1 MTPAIASFMGAE
13 GLEPSRLLQ
22 STDFKSAASTIPP
35 RPQGFAHF
43 ARANLT
49 DVYSTTKR
57 AYMQLFCLESF
68 ARKVPPEGEGRNRIM
83 AVYYI

>member
-1 MTPAIASFMGAE
+1 MGAE

-49 DVYSTTKR
+49 EVYSITKR
-57 AYMQLFCLESF
+57 AYMQLFGLESF
-68 ARKVPPEGEGRNRIM
+68 ARKVSLERERRDRIT